1 MYINNIDNLFDTSSD
16 SAQQDP
22 DKLLLDSIIEMDE
35 VSGVSNDSPL
45 SNGSISGD
53 GQSVP
58 TFQLNDSGQIN
69 YVDSLRLL
77 DHDDAGTPSSPQV
90 AFGGDTPGFPRD
102 GEDPEP
108 RPIDI

>member
-53 GQSVP
+53 G
-58 TFQLNDSGQIN
+58 
-69 YVDSLRLL
+69 
-77 DHDDAGTPSSPQV
+77 
-90 AFGGDTPGFPRD
+90 
-102 GEDPEP
+102 
-108 RPIDI
+108 